1 MSVFSEIQLG
11 DVITFQRGFDITK
24 AEQKFGTVPI
34 ISSSGV
40 SSFHNIAKAQGPGVV
55 IGRKGTLGTVHF
67 APRDYWPHDTTL
79 WVKDFKGNDPHFIA
93 YFIKTLRLES
103 FDVGASNPTL
113 NRNHLHKIRVRFPKN
128 PEIQRK
134 IAAILKVYDDLIEAN
149 KRRIALLE
157 KMAEEIYREWFVRM
171 RFPGHQNTKFTKGVP
186 ENWIAKRLG
195 DILEL
200 AYGKALTESEREPG
214 EFHVYG
220 SGGVVGSHSKAL
232 VKSKGIIVGRKGN
245 VGAVYFSDR
254 GFFPIDTVFYV
265 VSELPLTYLF
275 FLLKTMSFINNDAA
289 VPGLSRSQAYSNQF
303 YFPEAD
309 LVAQFSK
316 VADPIFDLKHRLQ
329 AQIEKL
335 TQTRDLLLPRL
346 ISGKL
351 SVEDLDIQFPLSMRD
366 DSEADDRLDKTP

>member
-1 MSVFSEIQLG
+1 MPEIVGWIEGQAIGATMPNLNTG
-11 DVITFQRGFDITK
+11 ILNR
-24 AEQKFGTVPI
+24 VPI
-34 ISSSGV
+34 Y
-40 SSFHNIAKAQGPGVV
+40 FPAKQ
-55 IGRKGTLGTVHF
+55 T
-67 APRDYWPHDTTL
+67 
-79 WVKDFKGNDPHFIA
+79 
-93 YFIKTLRLES
+93 
-103 FDVGASNPTL
+103 
-113 NRNHLHKIRVRFPKN
+113 
-128 PEIQRK
+128 QRK
-134 IAAILKVYDDLIEAN
+134 IAAILTAYDDLIEAN

-309 LVAQFSK
+309 LIAQFSK